1 MYVKTSVKKKKCYLA
16 VAYPVLFAI
25 CISLSGC
32 QPVVEVASESVPAAK
47 LETKH
52 VPNAVRLHEKV
63 ISGGLPEDKNA
74 FQELK
79 QLGVKT
85 IVCVDGAKPDTE
97 MASQFGMQYVHLP
110 HGYDGISQKRAQE
123 LAKAV
128 RDLDGPIFI
137 HCHHGKHRSP
147 AAASVACVGAGLI
160 PSSAALTVLQLAG
173 TSKEY
178 RGLYRS
184 AREAKRIDSDL
195 LNALQVEF
203 HPIEEI
209 PPMADAMV
217 EMEKPYHHLQ
227 QFSKNQ
233 WTLLGQHPDILPTH
247 EALMLREHYTE
258 LLRTDETKSYPR
270 EFAEWLNH
278 SMDATKEIEALLRN
292 QRDRLQNDLPV
303 AGGNQ
308 ELSNDTVER
317 LDRALNLISED
328 CRKCHRIYR
337 N

>member
-1 MYVKTSVKKKKCYLA
+1 MKKKKCYLA
-16 VAYPVLFAI
+16 VAYSVLFAI
-25 CISLSGC
+25 CISLNGC
-32 QPVVEVASESVPAAK
+32 QPVVDVASESVPATK

-52 VPNAVRLHEKV
+52 VPNAIRLHEKV
-63 ISGGLPEDKNA
+63 ISGGLPEDENA
-74 FQELK
+74 FHELK
-79 QLGVKT
+79 ELGIKT
-85 IVCVDGAKPDTE
+85 IVCVDGAKPDTA
-97 MASQFGMQYVHLP
+97 MASQFGMRYVHLP

-160 PSSAALTVLQLAG
+160 PSSAAQTVLQLAG

-178 RGLYRS
+178 LGLYRS

-203 HPIEEI
+203 RPIVDI

-217 EMEKPYHHLQ
+217 ELEKPYHRLQ

-233 WTLLGQHPDILPTH
+233 WKSLGNHPDILPTH
-247 EALMLREHYTE
+247 EALILREHYTE
-258 LLRTDETKSYPR
+258 LLRTDETRSNPQ
-270 EFAEWLNH
+270 EFSEWLNH
-278 SMDATKEIEALLRN
+278 SMDATKEIETLLRN
-292 QRDRLQNDLPV
+292 QRDRVRMTCQWL
-303 AGGNQ
+303 ATTK
-308 ELSNDTVER
+308 S
-317 LDRALNLISED
+317 
-328 CRKCHRIYR
+328 
-337 N
+337 